1 MSALLHALNDLNL
14 LSLHLKPKLPVAAM
28 GEEDEEVMPYTSLPR
43 AWAYQVRKE
52 KTAPLKYPVLFLRNM
67 IMPDQV
73 KKGKA
78 Y

>member
-1 MSALLHALNDLNL
+1 
-14 LSLHLKPKLPVAAM
+14 M
-28 GEEDEEVMPYTSLPR
+28 GEEDEELMPCTSLPC

-52 KTAPLKYPVLFLRNM
+52 RQHYSVLFLRNM